1 MPSDTTTVFAK
12 YLVTLRGANAGKDL
26 ATIVIKDQ
34 PVVQAAV
41 NAISVETDLNTTYAR
56 YLGSSV

>member
-12 YLVTLRGANAGKDL
+12 YLVTLRAANAGKDL
-26 ATIVIKDQ
+26 TTIVIKDQ
-34 PVVQAAV
+34 PVMIAAV
-41 NAISVETDLNTTYAR
+41 NLISVENDLNTFYAR